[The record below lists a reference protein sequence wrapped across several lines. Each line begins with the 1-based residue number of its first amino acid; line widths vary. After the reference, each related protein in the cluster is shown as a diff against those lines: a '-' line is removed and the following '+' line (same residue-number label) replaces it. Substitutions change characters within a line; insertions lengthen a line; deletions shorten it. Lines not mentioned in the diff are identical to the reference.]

1 MRKFSLKPEE
11 ILVVDDMK
19 LSCQM
24 AAPLGIAVA
33 YSGWNGLGIPE
44 IDAEMKKLC
53 DFSFDSTQ
61 DLETFL
67 FGEK

>member
-1 MRKFSLKPEE
+1 
-11 ILVVDDMK
+11 MK

-44 IDAEMKKLC
+44 IDAEMKELC
-53 DFSFDSTQ
+53 DYSFDSIQ
-61 DLETFL
+61 KLYNFL
-67 FGEK
+67 FA